1 MVNQIVHRAY
11 KTARNQV
18 HYYWEWMEYEQKR
31 PDGENKTTRITV
43 HIPVKYIRFD
53 YPDGTTGYMPLS
65 EMLANGLGGLVF
77 GTASEAI
84 KIERGANG

>member
-1 MVNQIVHRAY
+1 MVNQVVHRAY
-11 KTARNQV
+11 KRAANLT
-18 HYYWEWMEYEQKR
+18 HYDWEWLNYEIER
-31 PDGENKTTRITV
+31 EELEHKTTRIPIRV
-43 HIPVKYIRFD
+43 PVQYIKFE